1 MLDKYT
7 QVIVDEFRKHEGF
20 AERAKKWL
28 ADADTQS
35 LSTSEREAYL
45 AKFMEATCL
54 LSMIG
59 VRAPDFAHSI
69 LLGAFDEI
77 DWQKAA
83 RVLYLVSP
91 ELN

>member
-1 MLDKYT
+1 MLDRYT

-20 AERAKKWL
+20 SEGARKWL
-28 ADADTQS
+28 ADTDTQS
-35 LSTSEREAYL
+35 LSLSERQSHL
-45 AKFMEATCL
+45 AKSMQEMCL
-54 LSMIG
+54 LAMLG
-59 VRAPDFAHSI
+59 AQAPNFAHEI
-69 LLGAFDEI
+69 VIEAFDTI